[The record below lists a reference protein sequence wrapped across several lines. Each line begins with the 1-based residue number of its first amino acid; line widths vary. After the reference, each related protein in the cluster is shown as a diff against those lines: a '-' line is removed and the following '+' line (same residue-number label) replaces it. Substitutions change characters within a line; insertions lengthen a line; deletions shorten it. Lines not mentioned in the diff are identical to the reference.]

1 MTGSELWKEYANKS
15 GKEDCPHS
23 EWAFG
28 GDSDTLACIT
38 GGIAE
43 AYYKEIPR
51 SIAEQVVKP
60 FPKIFNKILDAVRKE
75 TFYGITCKIVD

>member
-1 MTGSELWKEYANKS
+1 MEQAQENKTEGKKEISYPKFIQ
-15 GKEDCPHS
+15 ERLDR
-23 EWAFG
+23 
-28 GDSDTLACIT
+28 IT

-51 SIAEQVVKP
+51 SISEQVVKP

-75 TFYGITCKIVD
+75 TVYGITCKIVD